1 MKYSTE
7 GQLELLNRKGKQYRK
22 MLLPLKDEDLRN
34 LFPSPSAETIRKLK
48 YKIARIER
56 LRRARN

>member
-1 MKYSTE
+1 
-7 GQLELLNRKGKQYRK
+7 
-22 MLLPLKDEDLRN
+22 MLLPLKDEELRN
-34 LFPSPSAETIRKLK
+34 LFPSPSAEIIRKLK

>member
-1 MKYSTE
+1 
-7 GQLELLNRKGKQYRK
+7 
-22 MLLPLKDEDLRN
+22 MLLPLTDEDLRN

-48 YKIARIER
+48 YKIVRIER

>member
-1 MKYSTE
+1 MKHFTE

-22 MLLPLKDEDLRN
+22 MLLPLTDEDLRN

-48 YKIARIER
+48 IARIER